1 MKWSLKISKENFWFV
16 LILYFGRNRT
26 ISSVNLACIILFSIK
41 QIFKGVK
48 PLKVAY
54 NLLDIIPRFPKSR
67 KFPMSAKF
75 PPMSELMELRGME
88 RKGTVKVRPSW
99 MSWEL
104 VAVTPRNLLAAP
116 VLVCVV

>member
-1 MKWSLKISKENFWFV
+1 MLEFFLNV
-16 LILYFGRNRT
+16 QLL
-26 ISSVNLACIILFSIK
+26 
-41 QIFKGVK
+41 KGVK
-48 PLKVAY
+48 SLKVPY
-54 NLLDIIPRFPKSR
+54 KTFLILPRFPKSR

-75 PPMSELMELRGME
+75 PPMRELMELRGME

-116 VLVCVV
+116 VLV